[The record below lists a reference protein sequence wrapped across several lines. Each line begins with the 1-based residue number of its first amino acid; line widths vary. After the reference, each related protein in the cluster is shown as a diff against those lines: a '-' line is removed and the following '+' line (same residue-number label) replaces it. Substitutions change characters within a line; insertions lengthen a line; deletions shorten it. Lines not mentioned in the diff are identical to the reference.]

1 MTSRL
6 TFDFGGSTALVT
18 GGTSGIGHAIATKL
32 RDAGAV
38 VTTTGRKPQAADYG
52 VDLEGITYHQL
63 ELADRNGIQELA
75 AEFSTL
81 DILVNNAG
89 AIFAGGMDESTPD
102 GFRATVDLNLFGPF
116 ELTTALH
123 DALTKSTAPGGASV
137 VGLSSLSTVRAVPM
151 VPAYGAAKSGVL
163 AMTRNFAMK
172 WGPDRI
178 RVNAVTAGFIDTPMT
193 CPELVPDYIA
203 EQLSRTPLGRLGTPE
218 DVADAVV
225 FLCTENSS
233 FITGSV
239 VTVDGGYC
247 VS

>member
-1 MTSRL
+1 MTSRA
-6 TFDFGGSTALVT
+6 TYDFTGSTALVT

-32 RDAGAV
+32 RDAGAA
-38 VTTTGRKPQAADYG
+38 VTTTGRKPQAADYA
-52 VDLEGITYHQL
+52 VDLDGITYHQL
-63 ELADRNGIQELA
+63 ELTDRAGIAELA
-75 AEFSTL
+75 GSFATL

-123 DALTKSTAPGGASV
+123 DALARSAAPGGASV

-193 CPELVPDYIA
+193 SPELVPDYIA
-203 EQLSRTPLGRLGTPE
+203 EQVARTPLGRLGTPE
-218 DVADAVV
+218 DVADAVI

>member
-1 MTSRL
+1 MTARA
-6 TFDFGGSTALVT
+6 TYDFTGATALVT
-18 GGTSGIGHAIATKL
+18 GGTSGIGHSIATKL
-32 RDAGAV
+32 RDAGAK
-38 VTTTGRKPQAADYG
+38 VTITGRKPQPEDYA
-52 VDLEGITYHQL
+52 VDLSGMTYRQL
-63 ELADRNGIQELA
+63 ELSDRAGIQDLA
-75 AEFSTL
+75 GTFSTL

-89 AIFAGGMDESTPD
+89 AIFAGGQDESTPD

-123 DALTKSTAPGGASV
+123 DALAKSTVAGGASV
-137 VGLSSLSTVRAVPM
+137 VGISSLSTVRAVPM
-151 VPAYGAAKSGVL
+151 VPAYGAAKSGLL

-172 WGPDRI
+172 WGPDNI

-193 CPELVPDYIA
+193 SPELVPDYIA
-203 EQLSRTPLGRLGTPE
+203 EQLQRTPLARLGQPR
-218 DVADAVV
+218 DVAEAVL
-225 FLCTENSS
+225 FLCTENSA

>member
-1 MTSRL
+1 MTSRA
-6 TFDFGGSTALVT
+6 TYDFSGCTALVT
-18 GGTSGIGHAIATKL
+18 GGTSGIGHAIVTRL
-32 RDAGAV
+32 RDAGAA

-52 VDLEGITYHQL
+52 VDLDGMTYHQL
-63 ELADRNGIQELA
+63 ELTDRAGIAELA
-75 AEFSTL
+75 ATFSSL

-116 ELTTALH
+116 ELTNALH
-123 DALTKSTAPGGASV
+123 DALAKSTAPGGASV

-172 WGPDRI
+172 WGPERI

-193 CPELVPDYIA
+193 SPELVPDYIA
-203 EQLSRTPLGRLGTPE
+203 EQCARTPLGRLGTPDE
-218 DVADAVV
+218 VAEAVI
-225 FLCTENSS
+225 FLCTENSA

-239 VTVDGGYC
+239 LTVDGGYC

>member
-1 MTSRL
+1 MTARA
-6 TFDFGGSTALVT
+6 TYDFTGTTALVT
-18 GGTSGIGHAIATKL
+18 GGTSGIGHSIATKL
-32 RDAGAV
+32 RDAGAT

-52 VDLEGITYHQL
+52 VDLDGITYHQL
-63 ELADRNGIQELA
+63 ELTDRAGIQELA
-75 AEFSTL
+75 AGFSTL

-89 AIFAGGMDESTPD
+89 AIFAGGLDESTPD

-116 ELTTALH
+116 ELTTALYA
-123 DALTKSTAPGGASV
+123 ALAKSAAPGGASV

-172 WGPDRI
+172 WGPDKI

-193 CPELVPDYIA
+193 SPELVPDYIA
-203 EQLSRTPLGRLGTPE
+203 EQCARTPLGRLGTPDE
-218 DVADAVV
+218 VAEAVI
-225 FLCTENSS
+225 FLCTENSA

-239 VTVDGGYC
+239 VTIDGGYC